1 MRGLNSVSGAIV
13 QAAPYISI
21 SIIETEAT
29 LAPPSQSILQ
39 QAFGLQ
45 ALLHAGPTQDVFHA
59 IVAFMAGVFI

>member
-1 MRGLNSVSGAIV
+1 MGGLNSVSGAIV

-21 SIIETEAT
+21 IEAEAT

>member
-1 MRGLNSVSGAIV
+1 VSGAIV

-21 SIIETEAT
+21 SIIEAEAT

-45 ALLHAGPTQDVFHA
+45 ALLHPGPTQD
-59 IVAFMAGVFI
+59 